1 MFLEWVFLNI
11 NKFIRKQFSPGQF
24 VLELTFI
31 FILTFNHFTMQ
42 RILGK
47 RPSTGNDDNEVDI
60 KRRKEEATGTEW
72 LYWYLGGICMKDQ
85 IVPKFGIAR
94 PLPDSAISVQDF
106 EFTLNM
112 LWFIGTV
119 LARVVIRMR
128 YRDLVISTSKRLYN
142 KISWIVASET
152 LV

>member
-60 KRRKEEATGTEW
+60 KRRKEEATGTE
-72 LYWYLGGICMKDQ
+72 
-85 IVPKFGIAR
+85 
-94 PLPDSAISVQDF
+94 
-106 EFTLNM
+106 
-112 LWFIGTV
+112 
-119 LARVVIRMR
+119 
-128 YRDLVISTSKRLYN
+128 
-142 KISWIVASET
+142 
-152 LV
+152 